1 MTFSLSR
8 TSANFLRQNS
18 AEENTHLSTV
28 LERLIED
35 SRRAK
40 EVAQLN
46 ASISA
51 FYDSLPDSAMQEDAA
66 WGQVG
71 AAGLAS
77 FESEIEQA
85 TSEKVSARRP

>member
-28 LERLIED
+28 LERLIEN